1 MRQGH
6 QISFNSIFYY
16 CLDWNRRIGFLR
28 FAPSTY
34 YTYSFSYSSN
44 YSRNLRDDKE
54 WFGLLRKP
62 LMKENFVTFLSI
74 VSRITRSPF
83 KINILSLAITLI
95 LIGRLLI
102 TPDVLALM
110 NLCMFVALMLGFYI
124 GSHTCLRILGCVSIF
139 QSMFFVHWSI
149 QGFAQSG
156 AGVFWLWLLCSV
168 AFAYAATV
176 FLFTRFD
183 RLS

>member
-1 MRQGH
+1 M
-6 QISFNSIFYY
+6 
-16 CLDWNRRIGFLR
+16 
-28 FAPSTY
+28 
-34 YTYSFSYSSN
+34 
-44 YSRNLRDDKE
+44 
-54 WFGLLRKP
+54 
-62 LMKENFVTFLSI
+62 TFLSI

-176 FLFTRFD
+176 LLFTRFD